1 MLLEEINSRLRHHCL
16 LIGLQVVF
24 VLLALGDAAR
34 ATEKDDAKLLAAEN
48 YDKLLGQFAIEHE
61 RKWYGWVKEEQK
73 KLYSVFIEFNMTEK
87 PSVIAVHDIP
97 SDQFANANIERGY
110 IVEFERACKARA
122 KSTRH
127 GAIARSPE
135 SLLGILPWSEA
146 TEFKHRGVVAVVKLK
161 TKEKL
166 EIVESNFE
174 LEKPTPAEF
183 VCALNLDQGK
193 LLPNDQRDLLEK
205 FKKRFELVFPSAQ
218 NHYFLC
224 LYAARSKSPISG
236 GFDVK
241 PIPTTLVEIAGV
253 HQLWLQEVD
262 LGEELKLNGIKRAF
276 RCHVGIRGVKR
287 FAKFTQKGMP
297 LDIPANWTK
306 WDNVDW
312 SNWTARQSYIS
323 EWAFVESKNGNDW
336 MLTDLGVRS
345 TLQKKLTSSIFE
357 PFSGID
363 VGFATKRLFAVDVSS
378 PGNLIKC
385 FCDDA
390 EFANPSEFFVEGV
403 ASKTMLRELLKETKH
418 EIVVIG
424 DEVFVPAK

>member
-241 PIPTTLVEIAGV
+241 
-253 HQLWLQEVD
+253 
-262 LGEELKLNGIKRAF
+262 RAF